1 MSTDN
6 ESVRL
11 NKYLALHAGVS
22 RREADEFVLRGR
34 VTVNGKTAVNG
45 MQISPTDS
53 VELDEEPLNKT
64 TELIYL
70 KLHKPVGFVCSRKAQ
85 GDTQTI
91 YDLLP
96 DEYNPLKSVG
106 RLDRDSSGL
115 IIMTNDGDFAH
126 QMTHPSFSK
135 VKIYDVTIDKTL
147 EPLHQQ
153 MIGDIGINLDD
164 GKSQLGLE
172 CMSDNRQEWRITMS
186 EGRNRQIRRTFSALG
201 YTVSKLHRTNFGPYT
216 LGNLAPGKTE
226 SVRKL

>member
-53 VELDEEPLNKT
+53 VELDEKPLNKT

-85 GDTQTI
+85 GDNQTI

-96 DEYNPLKSVG
+96 SEYHSLKSVG
-106 RLDRDSSGL
+106 RLDRDSSG
-115 IIMTNDGDFAH
+115 IILLTNDGDFAH
-126 QMTHPSFSK
+126 NMTHPSFHK
-135 VKIYDVTIDKTL
+135 VKQYDVVLDRPL

-153 MIGDIGINLDD
+153 MVGDIGIDLDD
-164 GKSQLGLE
+164 GKSQLTLE
-172 CMSDNRQEWRITMS
+172 RQSDDRTAWKVTMS
-186 EGRNRQIRRTFSALG
+186 EGRNRQIRRTFAALG
-201 YTVSKLHRTNFGPYT
+201 YTVTKLHRTDFGPYN
-216 LGNLAPGKTE
+216 LGHTAPGTFE
-226 SVRKL
+226 ITSKL